1 MFAVLHSVTKYIL
14 TFIFSL
20 IVLAINGQTYS
31 LPVIHINTKDKQSI
45 KSKTVYIPGTYYI
58 FDALN
63 SDKNIGSEENPKNR
77 ECIVNLK

>member
-1 MFAVLHSVTKYIL
+1 MFAVLHSATKYIL

-58 FDALN
+58 VDTHN
-63 SDKNIGSEENPKNR
+63 SDMNVGSEEKPKNR